1 MIQRKMTR
9 VIESKQFDINDVSS
23 SEPSFMNDVAEIV
36 SENPSSA
43 TRVQE
48 GEQPASINKE
58 LDSLIQE
65 NFEQIDDS
73 IKVDASSN

>member
-9 VIESKQFDINDVSS
+9 VIESKQLDINDVSS
-23 SEPSFMNDVAEIV
+23 SEPSFTNDVAEIV
-36 SENPSSA
+36 SENPSNA

-48 GEQPASINKE
+48 GEQLASINKE
-58 LDSLIQE
+58 LE

>member
-1 MIQRKMTR
+1 MIQRKITR

-36 SENPSSA
+36 SENPLSA

-48 GEQPASINKE
+48 GEQPASVNKE
-58 LDSLIQE
+58 LDSLIQDM
-65 NFEQIDDS
+65 QIS
-73 IKVDASSN
+73 ERLNT

>member
-36 SENPSSA
+36 SENPLSA

-48 GEQPASINKE
+48 GEQPASVNKE
-58 LDSLIQE
+58 LDSLIQDM
-65 NFEQIDDS
+65 QIS
-73 IKVDASSN
+73 ERLNT